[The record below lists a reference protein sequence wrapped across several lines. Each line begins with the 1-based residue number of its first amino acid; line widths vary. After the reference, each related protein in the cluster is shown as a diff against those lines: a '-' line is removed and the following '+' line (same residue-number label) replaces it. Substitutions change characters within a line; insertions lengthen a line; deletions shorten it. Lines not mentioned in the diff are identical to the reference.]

1 MSTQGLDRRRLIT
14 LVRRGALGVVALAIL
29 AGIIYAFLPPV
40 IPVDLATVKVGP
52 LQVVVRE
59 EGKTRIRDRYVISS
73 SLAGRLLRIEL
84 DPGDPVVSGETVLA
98 SIEPAD
104 PSLLDARSLAQAE
117 AKVAANEAALQRAE
131 AELKRTQAT
140 LERAQLHFKRMRMLQ
155 ESRSASSEEFEDAD
169 LSARSATELHAA
181 AKFNVTIAQF
191 ELEQARAAL
200 THFRP
205 ATKPNP
211 NSADWRMDVT
221 SPISGSV
228 LRVLQES
235 SAVVSPGTPIIEVG
249 DPKDLEIEVD
259 VLSEDAVK
267 IRPGQETLVEQWG
280 GGKPLRG
287 VVRRVEPQAFTKIS
301 ALGVEEQRVNIIIDF
316 ISPTEERGTLGD
328 SYRVET
334 DIIIWQGENVL
345 QLPVSC
351 LFRRDD
357 QWAVFVV
364 KDGLAELRLIDIGER
379 NSVDA
384 QVTAGLADGDV
395 VIVHPG
401 DQIKTGT
408 KVKPRP
414 I

>member
-1 MSTQGLDRRRLIT
+1 MATSLIKQRSLT
-14 LVRRGALGVVALAIL
+14 SLARRGVIILAALAAIGAL
-29 AGIIYAFLPPV
+29 IYSFLPPV
-40 IPVDLATVKVGP
+40 VLVDLASVRQGP
-52 LQVVVRE
+52 LAVVVRE

-84 DPGDPVVSGETVLA
+84 KPGDKVTGQETVLA

-131 AELKRTQAT
+131 AELKRSEAS
-140 LERAQLHFKRMRMLQ
+140 LERSQLHFKRIKSLQ
-155 ESRSASSEEFEDAD
+155 ESRSASSEALEDAE
-169 LSARSATELHAA
+169 LALRSDTEQHAA
-181 AKFNVTIAQF
+181 ARFNVTIARF
-191 ELEQARAAL
+191 ELEQSRAAL

-205 ATKPNP
+205 NNSPATTD
-211 NSADWRMDVT
+211 AEWRMDVH

-249 DPKDLEIEVD
+249 DPADLEIEVD

-267 IRPGQETLVEQWG
+267 IRSGQDVRVEQWG
-280 GGKPLRG
+280 GGKTLSG
-287 VVRRVEPQAFTKIS
+287 VVRRVEPQAFTKVS
-301 ALGVEEQRVNIIIDF
+301 ALGVEEQRVNVIIDF
-316 ISPTEERGTLGD
+316 AGPPEDRGTLGD

-334 DIIIWQGENVL
+334 DIVIWKGDNVL
-345 QLPVSC
+345 QIPVSC
-351 LFRRDD
+351 LFRREDR
-357 QWAVFVV
+357 WSVFVAR
-364 KDGLAELRLIDIGER
+364 DGLAELRPVEVGQK

-384 QVTAGLADGDV
+384 QILSGLSQGET

-401 DQIKTGT
+401 DQIKPGT